1 MTLLKRLG
9 WALAFVI
16 IAALAAVLPAHF
28 LGAGSPPPAAAMIS
42 EPATEGGGPPQ
53 PANGATAPQ
62 ANGAT
67 APQAVAQPAGSPEAI
82 PRRIA
87 LPELG
92 VQAPVIEVGLDE
104 AGGVVVPDDVTTVGW
119 YRGSVSLDSLAGS
132 TVIVGHRNSAVAGSG
147 AFDNLEGLEAG
158 DRLRVVDES
167 GTAHRFRVSE
177 VEMVLKEDFASIVR
191 EAFGTD
197 GAHRLTL
204 ITCGGDFDSAAG
216 SYLSNVIVTATPA

>member
-53 PANGATAPQ
+53 PADIAA
-62 ANGAT
+62 

-104 AGGVVVPDDVTTVGW
+104 AGGVVVPDDVTAVGW

-204 ITCGGDFDSAAG
+204 ITCGGDFDSATG
-216 SYLSNVIVTATPA
+216 SYLSYVIVTATPA

>member
-53 PANGATAPQ
+53 PADIAA
-62 ANGAT
+62 

>member
-53 PANGATAPQ
+53 PADIAA
-62 ANGAT
+62 

-104 AGGVVVPDDVTTVGW
+104 AGGVVVPDDVTAVGW

-158 DRLRVVDES
+158 DHLRVVDES

>member
-53 PANGATAPQ
+53 PADIAA
-62 ANGAT
+62 

-104 AGGVVVPDDVTTVGW
+104 AGGVVVPDDVTAVGW

>member
-53 PANGATAPQ
+53 PADIAAAPQ
-62 ANGAT
+62 V
-67 APQAVAQPAGSPEAI
+67 VAQPAGSPEAI

-104 AGGVVVPDDVTTVGW
+104 AGGVVVPDDVTAVGW